1 MDNAEIIT
9 AVIMKKSIKTTY
21 APPSVDVVSCDFAH
35 SVLTGS
41 VEVPNAL
48 IEDAE
53 EEEWIVS

>member
-1 MDNAEIIT
+1 
-9 AVIMKKSIKTTY
+9 MKKSIKTTY